1 MPIHSNKE
9 ERMPIIIQQVVDK
22 TRTPWTQWFSVAF
35 TFSVKDSTRSQ
46 NGNDLRR
53 KKEKGS

>member
-22 TRTPWTQWFSVAF
+22 TRTPWTQWLS
-35 TFSVKDSTRSQ
+35 FSVKDSTRSQ
-46 NGNDLRR
+46 NGNGPRR
-53 KKEKGS
+53 NKEKGS